1 MKKQKLLIILILV
14 ILISGCVKYDLQ
26 MQVNTDKSF
35 NFVLIDAM
43 LNEYAGMETQDQT
56 TADEYKAKGFEV
68 ENYSDNEYTGLKL
81 TKKYNSIDE
90 VSSSNCGTVELKN
103 IIEQEGDMILFKSQ
117 KNNTLTTYT
126 ADFTYDLTVKEG
138 SNEDYSA
145 YSEQMYFGYTI
156 TLPTNSKIISNNAD
170 KVSEDG
176 YTLTWEMEYG
186 QKKDIDFV
194 FTIDDKDVTAT
205 PNNNQN
211 NNQNNAPNNQ
221 NQNNEEIEEE
231 AQKPQEEL
239 EVKVTFSS
247 IIALILVLGVIGGLI
262 YLKYKTSSK
271 ARYSKKNINNP
282 SVLYHATPP
291 NNNKNK

>member
-56 TADEYKAKGFEV
+56 TSDEYKAKGFEV

-90 VSSSNCGTVELKN
+90 VSSTNCGTVELKN

-126 ADFTYDLTVKEG
+126 ADFTYDLTVGE
-138 SNEDYSA
+138 SFSSA
-145 YSEQMYFGYTI
+145 LEKRGNAFPKLLINMVKASELTGELPEALDDMVNYYTE
-156 TLPTNSKIISNNAD
+156 T
-170 KVSEDG
+170 
-176 YTLTWEMEYG
+176 
-186 QKKDIDFV
+186 
-194 FTIDDKDVTAT
+194 
-205 PNNNQN
+205 
-211 NNQNNAPNNQ
+211 
-221 NQNNEEIEEE
+221 EE
-231 AQKPQEEL
+231 ARKEMKEL
-239 EVKVTFSS
+239 MTN
-247 IIALILVLGVIGGLI
+247 
-262 YLKYKTSSK
+262 
-271 ARYSKKNINNP
+271 NISP
-282 SVLYHATPP
+282 IR
-291 NNNKNK
+291 